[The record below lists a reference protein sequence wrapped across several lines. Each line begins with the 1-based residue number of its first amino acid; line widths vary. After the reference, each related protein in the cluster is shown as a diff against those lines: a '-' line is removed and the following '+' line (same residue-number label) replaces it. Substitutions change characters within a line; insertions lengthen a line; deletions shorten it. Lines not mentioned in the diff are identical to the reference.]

1 MKKDLISVVMS
12 AYNSEKFISD
22 SISSILDQTY
32 ENWELIII
40 NDASSDNT
48 LKIVNQFS
56 EKDPRIKV
64 IDNENNL
71 GLTISLNIGINN
83 LKGVYC
89 KAGLDDFA
97 EPSRLEKS
105 LIICMLIQKRGW

>member
-56 EKDPRIKV
+56 EKDPPRIKV

-83 LKGVYC
+83 SKGGVYC
-89 KAGLDDFA
+89 KAGL
-97 EPSRLEKS
+97 
-105 LIICMLIQKRGW
+105 G